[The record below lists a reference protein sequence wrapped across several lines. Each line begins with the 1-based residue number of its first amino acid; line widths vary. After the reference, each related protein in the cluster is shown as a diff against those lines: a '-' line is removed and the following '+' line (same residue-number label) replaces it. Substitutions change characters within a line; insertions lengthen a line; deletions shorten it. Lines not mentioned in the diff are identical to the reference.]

1 MLVAPKLRICRSE
14 SIPRQLHRC
23 VRSFKRQDPRLVLTP
38 WSNSEHFRC
47 CPRTCRPLRDTLGAL
62 RWHKAGEHAPMSD
75 MRRRAFITLLGGA
88 AAAWPLAAGAQQAL
102 PVVGF
107 LSPGSPGALGHL
119 VAAFRRGLNET
130 GYFEH
135 RNVGIEYLWAEGQN
149 DRLPALADALV
160 RARVAVICGAGARA
174 AQAVEGARA
183 ASPL

>member
-75 MRRRAFITLLGGA
+75 MRRRQFITLVGG
-88 AAAWPLAAGAQQAL
+88 AAAWPLAARAQQPDRMRQIGVLLPAAADDRDYQTWIGAFLQAL
-102 PVVGF
+102 
-107 LSPGSPGALGHL
+107 ALLGWTIGRNVRIDTRWATANADDIRRHAAEL
-119 VAAFRRGLNET
+119 VA
-130 GYFEH
+130 
-135 RNVGIEYLWAEGQN
+135 
-149 DRLPALADALV
+149 LAPDIILA
-160 RARVAVICGAGARA
+160 AGTPSVA
-174 AQAVEGARA
+174 
-183 ASPL
+183 